1 MPTVSYNQS
10 DLELFSKAS
19 HDASRLHM
27 SEEYARQTIYGEAIV
42 FGVLGVFASLGALR
56 ARRGLQLATAT
67 IVYRIPLYMG
77 VDYQIETKE
86 PVQDR
91 ASVAIKNADS
101 TLLSC
106 LFGFREQTEAA
117 DEREVPGTAP
127 LREQAAWTPEE
138 LRRDVVVAGR
148 YAPSP
153 EHLRMLIERW
163 RLADRGVTR
172 AQVAVLL
179 WSSYL
184 TGMQLPGLLGTSAQL
199 RLAFRPDGPAPVI
212 PFDYVAELAEFDE
225 RFSLLRTKAL
235 LSGPRGVFAD
245 AEVSSHLRAGPG
257 QPDP

>member
-1 MPTVSYNQS
+1 MPTVSYSQN

-27 SEEYARQTIYGEAIV
+27 CEQYARQTAYGEAIV

-56 ARRGLQLATAT
+56 DRHGLELANAT
-67 IVYRIPLYMG
+67 VIYRVPLYMG

-86 PVQDR
+86 PAPDR

-106 LFGFREQTEAA
+106 LFGFRNQTEAPA
-117 DEREVPGTAP
+117 ERDVPGTAP
-127 LREQAAWTPEE
+127 LGEQATWRPEE
-138 LRRDVVVAGR
+138 LRQKVVVAGR
-148 YAPSP
+148 YAPAP
-153 EHLRMLIERW
+153 EHLNLLIDRW
-163 RLADRGVTR
+163 RLVDKGVTKP
-172 AQVAVLL
+172 QVAVLL

-199 RLAFRPDGPAPVI
+199 RLAFRPAGPAPEI

-225 RFSLLRTKAL
+225 RFSLLRTKAR
-235 LSGPRGVFAD
+235 LSGTRGVFVD
-245 AEVSSHLRAGPG
+245 AEVSSHLRTETTSPAP
-257 QPDP
+257 